1 MKIYYYRVLRDCVSI
16 HCAPSPNCLCKC
28 DTHISLQAGG
38 GNTQQLECDLF
49 KKKKRQFQPNHVLFD
64 EGHFDLKL
72 IIDFSVVGAN
82 STKRCPERY

>member
-16 HCAPSPNCLCKC
+16 HCAPSPNFLCKC
-28 DTHISLQAGG
+28 DTHISLQEAGTHS
-38 GNTQQLECDLF
+38 NWNVICL
-49 KKKKRQFQPNHVLFD
+49 KKKKRQFQPNRVLFD

-82 STKRCPERY
+82 SNKRCPERY